1 MIFDYIATHGEL
13 IGELWVIFNVLIICW
28 AIWDNDSLCDVVDIT
43 EWIICHP
50 IKTFKNIMHY
60 CKLALFE
67 R

>member
-13 IGELWVIFNVLIICW
+13 IGEIWIIINVIIICW
-28 AIWDNDSLCDVVDIT
+28 AIWDNDSLCDIVDIT

-50 IKTFKNIMHY
+50 IKTFKNIMRY
-60 CKLALFE
+60 CKFVLVE